1 MERGEMWVFGYGSLI
16 WKPGFQ
22 YQDSKPGFIRGYVRR
37 FWQGND
43 SHRGI
48 PGKPGR
54 VATLIEDKEG
64 ITWGR
69 AFQLRH
75 EDAIPSLEYL
85 NNRESKLGGY
95 VTTIVQFQPRDLKDP
110 PIPVM
115 LYIALPSNRMYLGS
129 APLQDIADQI
139 VHSEGPSGHNVEY
152 LYRLADYMRETF
164 PDVWDAHL
172 YTLELLVKARLEENN
187 ISLQHL
193 MGEKYLEDLDLTR
206 HSLDDTNSDSA
217 PSSPRPDV
225 AIRNGFD
232 FASHVPPRKLRCLD
246 L

>member
-1 MERGEMWVFGYGSLI
+1 
-16 WKPGFQ
+16 
-22 YQDSKPGFIRGYVRR
+22 
-37 FWQGND
+37 
-43 SHRGI
+43 
-48 PGKPGR
+48 
-54 VATLIEDKEG
+54 
-64 ITWGR
+64 
-69 AFQLRH
+69 
-75 EDAIPSLEYL
+75 
-85 NNRESKLGGY
+85 
-95 VTTIVQFQPRDLKDP
+95 
-110 PIPVM
+110 
-115 LYIALPSNRMYLGS
+115 
-129 APLQDIADQI
+129 
-139 VHSEGPSGHNVEY
+139 
-152 LYRLADYMRETF
+152 MRETF